1 LSACTALP
9 VAETKTFNDSV
20 VAVKGLAD
28 PLFSDL
34 GAAERAA
41 YLQHASKT
49 PLARYQ
55 LTLDDTDYVSTS
67 GDPPAT
73 TLLRQ
78 SFQVLVDY
86 SAVLESL
93 ADGSQATTTKGEL
106 QTLSGDILTIA
117 QLGTLVAPL
126 KALQP
131 LIDQALGAASA
142 AQERALVLQGAQPV
156 IELIEAMRADPS
168 PGVLYHL
175 LIWNLPTS
183 GAWTVDQTKQANVS
197 KTRVADFIRFLGRVE
212 DNFKALKAI
221 FARPTG
227 PMTLAA
233 LATTTGEIKADIAA
247 AQAAYAAIRAGTK
260 GATP

>member
-9 VAETKTFNDSV
+9 VAETKTFNNSV

-93 ADGSQATTTKGEL
+93 ADGSQATTTKG
-106 QTLSGDILTIA
+106 
-117 QLGTLVAPL
+117 
-126 KALQP
+126 
-131 LIDQALGAASA
+131 
-142 AQERALVLQGAQPV
+142 
-156 IELIEAMRADPS
+156 
-168 PGVLYHL
+168 
-175 LIWNLPTS
+175 
-183 GAWTVDQTKQANVS
+183 
-197 KTRVADFIRFLGRVE
+197 
-212 DNFKALKAI
+212 
-221 FARPTG
+221 
-227 PMTLAA
+227 
-233 LATTTGEIKADIAA
+233 
-247 AQAAYAAIRAGTK
+247 
-260 GATP
+260 ATP